1 MAAKRL
7 YEGMFLVDSALATA
21 DWDGTL
27 ATIENVLKRADAEV
41 VAIRKWGE
49 RKLAYDIEHK
59 QRGTYILAYFKAEG
73 RRISGIEKDVQLS
86 EKIMRCLVLT
96 TEKRPPEL
104 IEQDIAG
111 LPKDDI
117 PTEGAPESEDRRDRY
132 DRDERGDR
140 RRRSLS
146 DVPIGTTDDDE
157 PARESNDRGR

>member
-7 YEGMFLVDSALATA
+7 YEGMFLVDSALATG
-21 DWDGTL
+21 DWDGTM
-27 ATIENVLKRADAEV
+27 ATIENILRRADAEV

-49 RKLAYDIEHK
+49 RKLTYDIDHK
-59 QRGTYILAYFKAEG
+59 SRGTYILTYFKADG

-86 EKIMRCLVLT
+86 EKVMRCLILT

-117 PTEGAPESEDRRDRY
+117 PTEGGREREETPDREPSRPRAERRRDVS
-132 DRDERGDR
+132 EVPT
-140 RRRSLS
+140 
-146 DVPIGTTDDDE
+146 DVPEPEETADE
-157 PARESNDRGR
+157 VE

>member
-7 YEGMFLVDSALATA
+7 YEGMFLVDSALATG

-27 ATIENVLKRADAEV
+27 ATIENILRRADAEV

-49 RKLAYDIEHK
+49 RKLTYDIDHK
-59 QRGTYILAYFKAEG
+59 SRGTYILTYFKADG

-86 EKIMRCLVLT
+86 EKVMRCLILT

-111 LPKDDI
+111 LPKDDV
-117 PTEGAPESEDRRDRY
+117 PVEGGPEGEETRAPERRPERRP
-132 DRDERGDR
+132 RD
-140 RRRSLS
+140 LS
-146 DVPIGTTDDDE
+146 DE
-157 PARESNDRGR
+157 PAGIPELDETADQVE